1 MRKRTTIVLISMLI
15 LSIETVAEEGFSI
28 FGADTRPPPRTLI
41 DLLARYGSSLKT
53 TALSQDSFLI
63 SGWMISGLSAHSF
76 SGIINGSLREPTS
89 FLLTITH
96 HGTDQK
102 MFWSFL
108 PSIEHLV
115 AISFGKHIYGPGGYG
130 VRDMEKRKRNLDI
143 WCIQGRDGSLLISR
157 DGPSVH
163 LAFGRN
169 PKVVFSG
176 FSFGCMSQEN
186 ILVPWATLNKPPA
199 PHAIGPKSSPPASEQ
214 R

>member
-1 MRKRTTIVLISMLI
+1 MRKRATIVLISMLI

-41 DLLARYGSSLKT
+41 DLLARYGSSHKS

-63 SGWMISGLSAHSF
+63 SGFIMPGTHSF

-108 PSIEHLV
+108 PDIEQLV
-115 AISFGKHIYGPGGYG
+115 VTSFGKHVHGPGGYR
-130 VRDMEKRKRNLDI
+130 VRDVEKMKRNLDT

-176 FSFGCMSQEN
+176 FSFGCMSQEK